1 MSTQTLTTKHDRIGK
16 ELKKDSRPKK
26 IIPNIYP
33 HIVCNPKVLGGKPII
48 LGTRISVATI
58 AGYYQLG
65 MSVDEILIALQH
77 LSPAQIHS
85 ALAYY
90 FEHLDEIDLQIADE
104 KNVELWK
111 KQVHP
116 HPNAMVM

>member
-1 MSTQTLTTKHDRIGK
+1 MSTQTLTKKNDRIGK
-16 ELKKDSRPKK
+16 ELKKNSQPKNS
-26 IIPNIYP
+26 IPNIYP
-33 HIVCNPKVLGGKPII
+33 HIVCNPKVLGGKPTI

-77 LSPAQIHS
+77 LSLAQIHS

-90 FEHLDEIDLQIADE
+90 FEHIDEMDVQIANE

-116 HPNAMVM
+116 HPNVIAV